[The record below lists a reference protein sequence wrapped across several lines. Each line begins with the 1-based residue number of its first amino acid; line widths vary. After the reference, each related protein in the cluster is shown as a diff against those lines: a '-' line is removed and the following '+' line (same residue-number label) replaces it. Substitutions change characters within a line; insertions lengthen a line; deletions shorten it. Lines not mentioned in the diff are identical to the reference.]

1 YRNFYVDNAN
11 IFIDTVNSEQLGGT
25 LFRIIATTQDAAI
38 TIGSV
43 ERMVGWGKI
52 EDINRLGTRLYEGR
66 VRFLAMRHLRSPNKT
81 ASETPNVF
89 NISRFELYSEDEGFY
104 YVGAPKNGMAGQTV
118 EIIGDGKA
126 QRGNDANVIWQGGN
140 DFKFRTIAQGEIIE
154 LFLNV
159 DGKWYEKPR
168 NNYGSYVLY
177 RDGSPVGN
185 VVPLYPWQEC
195 FDKLGKKWYK
205 ATGTTS
211 VNDWILLS

>member
-43 ERMVGWGKI
+43 ERLVGWGKV
-52 EDINRLGTRLYEGR
+52 EDINRLGTRQYEGR
-66 VRFLAMRHLRSPNKT
+66 VRFLAMRHLRSPSKSS
-81 ASETPNVF
+81 SESPNVF
-89 NISRFELYSEDEGFY
+89 NVSRFELYSEDEGFY
-104 YVGAPKNGMAGQTV
+104 YVGAPKNGMVGQTV

-140 DFKFRTIAQGEIIE
+140 DFKFRTIAQGEIID

-168 NNYGSYVLY
+168 NNFGSYIVY
-177 RDGSPVGN
+177 RTSTPVGN
-185 VVPLYPWQEC
+185 IVPLYPWQEC
-195 FDKLGKKWYK
+195 LDTTAKRWYK
-205 ATGTTS
+205 AIGTTS
-211 VNDWILLS
+211 VNDWVALN